1 VAAGAL
7 AALIVP
13 IAHPVPAAAAPKPP
27 SIKDLQAQ
35 RAKVRSDAARKAS
48 ELNVL
53 KANDAELS
61 RALQALSNDVTTQQ
75 ALLEDAEAA
84 AARADEEVAA
94 AEAALEQS
102 EKELAALRGNIR
114 NEAIEQYVS
123 APRDD
128 EWSVFAGGDPND
140 ALTRRTILQLRST
153 RSQDS
158 AEQYRSI
165 QEDLARQRQ
174 EKEDAS
180 RRAKEKRSAVQTR
193 LQSLQASQEQQ
204 ESVQAQIDDRIDQ
217 ALAEADALAQSDATL
232 SGEISK
238 RQAELARQLEA
249 ARRAAAARNVSG
261 RSTPR
266 PPRGGG
272 GGGGGAGLITDG
284 QGIVNVGGIQVHSSI
299 AGQVAS
305 MLEAARADGIVLSG
319 GGYRNPSAQ
328 IAVRR
333 NNCGSSHYA
342 IYEAPSSYC
351 RPPTA
356 PPGTS
361 QHERGLAIDFSQN
374 GSTLT
379 RSSSGYAW
387 LKAHAAS
394 YGFYNLPSEPWH
406 WSTTGR

>member
-1 VAAGAL
+1 MAQPA
-7 AALIVP
+7 
-13 IAHPVPAAAAPKPP
+13 PAAAAQKPP
-27 SIKDLQAQ
+27 SIKDLQSQ
-35 RAKVRSDAARKAS
+35 REKVRADAARKAS

-61 RALQALSNDVTTQQ
+61 RALQALANDVATQQ

-94 AEAALEQS
+94 ADAALAQS
-102 EKELAALRGNIR
+102 EEELAALRSNIR

-140 ALTRRTILQLRST
+140 ALARRTILQLRST

-174 EKEDAS
+174 EKSDAQ
-180 RRAKEKRSAVQTR
+180 RRAQEQRTAVQER

-204 ESVQAQIDDRIDQ
+204 ASVQAEIDDRIDH
-217 ALAEADALAQSDATL
+217 ALAEAAALAESDAAL
-232 SGEISK
+232 SGEITK
-238 RQAELARQLEA
+238 RQAELARQIEA
-249 ARRAAAARNVSG
+249 ARKAAAARNAAAA
-261 RSTPR
+261 RTAPR
-266 PPRGGG
+266 PSRS
-272 GGGGGAGLITDG
+272 GGGAPLITDG
-284 QGIVNVGGIQVHSSI
+284 AGIVSVDGIRVHSSI
-299 AGQVAS
+299 ADQLGR
-305 MLEAARADGIVLSG
+305 MLAAARADGIHLTG
-319 GGYRNPSAQ
+319 GGYRDPAAQ

-356 PPGTS
+356 PPGRS

-374 GSTLT
+374 GRTLN
-379 RSSSGYAW
+379 RSSSGFAW
-387 LKAHAAS
+387 LKANAAS

-406 WSTTGR
+406 WSTTGN